1 MAYLLLLPVAYYGT
15 KRIADKMFSM
25 TSEYVLQKENL
36 HDDSEALI
44 TAVKSIL
51 EKYTDM
57 EEEHPA
63 FKSKVLVEQAVDSLD
78 YMSTTTSEHW
88 FQRNYHY
95 ENKQLKHLQEELE
108 RRLRLFLLITQ
119 C

>member
-1 MAYLLLLPVAYYGT
+1 MAYLLLVPVAYYGT
-15 KRIADKMFSM
+15 KQIADKIFSM

-36 HDDSEALI
+36 QDDSEALV
-44 TAVKSIL
+44 TAVTSIL
-51 EKYTDM
+51 EKYEDM
-57 EEEHPA
+57 EEDHAA
-63 FKSKVLVEQAVDSLD
+63 FKSKVLVEQAVDSLT
-78 YMSTTTSEHW
+78 YTSKTISEHW

-95 ENKQLKHLQEELE
+95 ENQQLKHLQEELE